1 MQRPEA
7 QRARHTNATAAAQSY
22 APKPNGSA
30 LTYGLIAALLLVVA
44 ALLAGGYFGVDVTS
58 NGWVLAALAALAF
71 SGGAI
76 LRFWRQHEH
85 SRAVARELAM
95 RAPDSPPTG
104 PPSGE
109 AEATSPPAGQ
119 GGNLPGTQE
128 IVTFALP
135 FTLPGL
141 DRLHPPGSFRVWE
154 RREPLDVS
162 WDAFVVTKTIML
174 TSSGRVE
181 ALDVKADDLAAALDR
196 DRSAM
201 VEQGTN

>member
-22 APKPNGSA
+22 APKPNGSV
-30 LTYGLIAALLLVVA
+30 LTYGLIAASLLVVA

-58 NGWVLAALAALAF
+58 NGWVLAVLAALAF

-85 SRAVARELAM
+85 SRALARELAM
-95 RAPDSPPTG
+95 RTPDS

-109 AEATSPPAGQ
+109 AKPKSRPAAQ

-128 IVTFALP
+128 IVTFTLP

-141 DRLHPPGSFRVWE
+141 DRPHPPGSFCVWE

-162 WDAFVVTKTIML
+162 WDAFLVTKTIML
-174 TSSGRVE
+174 TSRGSVE
-181 ALDVKADDLAAALDR
+181 ALDVKAEDLAAALDR
-196 DRSAM
+196 DRSAAA
-201 VEQGTN
+201 EQGTN